1 MTPEGALRDELIA
14 HLERTRVLRNP
25 RIAAALRA
33 VDRHRF
39 VPTATPEEAYEDKA
53 LAIKE
58 RDGMVLSSISQPSM
72 IVHMLELLAI
82 APTDRVLEIG
92 TGSGY
97 NAALLAQLASDG
109 TVVSVEIEPDLIER
123 ARAAL
128 DEQGYENIVLLHADK
143 LAAIHRAFDR
153 IVVTARSHDID
164 PDWWRL
170 LAPGGRI
177 VVPLDI
183 GYGGERAIGFVRSGD
198 RLQSVGSYACAF
210 VELRGN
216 ASMCDTPMFFRTRAA
231 RYEREPGATTP
242 LDVVAV
248 ERTRADTSL
257 LENADAV
264 VARPFTLFA
273 LTRTS
278 S

>member
-1 MTPEGALRDELIA
+1 MNREGPLREELIA
-14 HLERTRVLRNP
+14 HLERTHVLRDP

-39 VPTATPEEAYEDKA
+39 VPTILPEEAYEDKA

-58 RDGMVLSSISQPSM
+58 RNGSVISSISQPSM
-72 IVHMLELLAI
+72 IVHMLVLLDVRAGNH
-82 APTDRVLEIG
+82 VLEIG

-97 NAALLAQLASDG
+97 NAALLAQLAG
-109 TVVSVEIEPDLIER
+109 TGNVVSVEIERDLIED
-123 ARAAL
+123 ARVAL
-128 DEQGYENIVLLHADK
+128 DEQGYRRVMLVHAED
-143 LAAIHRAFDR
+143 LGRVQRQFDR
-153 IVVTARSHDID
+153 IIVTARSNDIEA
-164 PDWWRL
+164 DWWRL

-183 GYGGERAIGFVRSGD
+183 GYGGERAIGFVREGN
-198 RLQSVGSYACAF
+198 RLHSVGSYACAF
-210 VELRGN
+210 VKLRGEKDEHDP
-216 ASMCDTPMFFRTRAA
+216 AMFFRTRGA

-248 ERTRADTSL
+248 ERLNADASL
-257 LENADAV
+257 LESADAV
-264 VARPFTLFA
+264 IARPHTMFA

-278 S
+278 

>member
-1 MTPEGALRDELIA
+1 MNREGSLREGLIA
-14 HLERTRVLRNP
+14 HLERTRVLRDP
-25 RIAAALRA
+25 RITAALRA

-39 VPTATPEEAYEDKA
+39 VPTIVPEEAYEDKA

-58 RDGMVLSSISQPSM
+58 RNGAVISSISQPSM
-72 IVHMLELLAI
+72 IVHMLALLDVR
-82 APTDRVLEIG
+82 PGDQVLEIG

-97 NAALLAQLASDG
+97 NAALLAQLAG
-109 TVVSVEIEPDLIER
+109 TGSVVSVEIERDLIEH

-128 DEQGYENIVLLHADK
+128 DEQGCQRVALVHAED
-143 LAAIHRAFDR
+143 LAQMQRVFDR
-153 IVVTARSHDID
+153 IIVTARSNDIE

-183 GYGGERAIGFVRSGD
+183 GYGGERAIGFVREGD
-198 RLQSVGSYACAF
+198 RLHSVGSYACAF
-210 VELRGN
+210 VELRGEKN
-216 ASMCDTPMFFRTRAA
+216 EHDPEMFFRTRGA

-248 ERTRADTSL
+248 ERLNADASL
-257 LENADAV
+257 LEGADAV
-264 VARPFTLFA
+264 VARPHTMFA
-273 LTRTS
+273 LTRAS
-278 S
+278 

>member
-1 MTPEGALRDELIA
+1 MNREGALRDELIA
-14 HLERTRVLRNP
+14 HLERARVLRDP
-25 RIAAALRA
+25 RITSALRA
-33 VDRHRF
+33 VERHRF
-39 VPTATPEEAYEDKA
+39 VPRASLEEAYEDKA

-58 RDGMVLSSISQPSM
+58 RDGYVLSSISQPAM

-82 APTDRVLEIG
+82 SRTDRILEIG

-97 NAALLAQLASDG
+97 NAALLAELAPEG
-109 TVVSVEIEPDLIER
+109 TVVSIEIETDLLEQ
-123 ARAAL
+123 ARSAL
-128 DEQGYENIVLLHADK
+128 DEQGYRRVVLLHAGK
-143 LAAIHRAFDR
+143 LDEIQRQFDR

-164 PDWWRL
+164 PQWWRL

-198 RLQSVGSYACAF
+198 RLRSIGSYACAF

-216 ASMCDTPMFFRTRAA
+216 ASSHDPAMFFRTRAG
-231 RYEREPGATTP
+231 RYDREPGANTP

-248 ERTRADTSL
+248 ERTRAEPSL
-257 LENADAV
+257 LESADAV
-264 VARPFTLFA
+264 VARPYTLFA
-273 LTRTS
+273 VTRTS
-278 S
+278 

>member
-1 MTPEGALRDELIA
+1 MNREGALRDELIA
-14 HLERTRVLRNP
+14 HLERTRVLRDP
-25 RIAAALRA
+25 RITAALRA

-39 VPTATPEEAYEDKA
+39 VSSASPEEAYEDKA

-58 RDGMVLSSISQPSM
+58 RDGCVLSSISQPSM
-72 IVHMLELLAI
+72 IVHMLELLAV
-82 APTDRVLEIG
+82 ARTDRVLEIG

-97 NAALLAQLASDG
+97 NAALLAELAPEG
-109 TVVSVEIEPDLIER
+109 TVVSVEIETDLLEQ
-123 ARAAL
+123 ARVVL
-128 DEQGYENIVLLHADK
+128 NENGYRRVVLLHADK
-143 LAAIHRAFDR
+143 LHEIQRPFDR

-164 PDWWRL
+164 PQWWRL
-170 LAPGGRI
+170 IAPGGRI

-198 RLQSVGSYACAF
+198 RLRSIGSYACAF

-216 ASMCDTPMFFRTRAA
+216 AAVHDPTMFFRTRGA
-231 RYEREPGATTP
+231 RYDRVPSANTP

-257 LENADAV
+257 LETADAV
-264 VARPFTLFA
+264 VARPYTLFA
-273 LTRTS
+273 VTRTS
-278 S
+278 